1 MVKNNVE
8 CTSRTGGGETSGI
21 WIAKSFR
28 KQSLGGTRW
37 KCERNIKQTLYLV
50 ADDDLVV
57 ACLPFDPRFAGWN
70 PAEDDAFLKAI
81 KIRSTIPSEGK

>member
-1 MVKNNVE
+1 MWNV
-8 CTSRTGGGETSGI
+8 RLGQGGGETSGI

-50 ADDDLVV
+50 AVDGLVV
-57 ACLPFDPRFAGWN
+57 ACEISSFHGGEYDVQSCILGYTAV
-70 PAEDDAFLKAI
+70 
-81 KIRSTIPSEGK
+81 